1 MRLVQ
6 RWIMVGACWVLML
19 PVLAAPSVTPAAPPI
34 APASAPK
41 AQADRELSRQVG
53 ARLRG
58 VDGLEDVT
66 ATVHDQVARLDGEVV
81 EPEKREVA
89 EQVATQQ
96 PGIEAVENRVRIST
110 HLSDRLQ
117 VAVRQIGDK
126 LLRLIA
132 AAPLLVVALI
142 ILLAALWLGRFVAGR
157 VHLRRLHQR
166 NPYIDSLLGRV
177 LQWLIVFG
185 GLLMALDLLG
195 ATTLVGAALGSA
207 GVVGLVMGFAF
218 KDIAENYVAGILLS
232 LRKPFAPGDH
242 VLIENREGK
251 VVALTSRAT
260 VLMTLDGNQ
269 LTLPNA
275 MVFKSVMLNY
285 SQNPLRRFDF
295 TVVLGIKDSIRQ
307 SQELALDEIAE
318 VAGVL
323 TDPAPSWQIEELA
336 ADKIVLRFY
345 GWVGIAPR
353 RPQPHLR
360 PSAPVPVT
368 PPSITTSTPSSTPN
382 AVPMANAICCNRK
395 LLLKNNELI
404 SGDSKAA
411 RRQDIATS
419 CTLPPWWALRQL
431 RSI

>member
-6 RWIMVGACWVLML
+6 RWIMAGACWVLMP
-19 PVLAAPSVTPAAPPI
+19 PVLAAPSAAPASPPI
-34 APASAPK
+34 APASVPK

-53 ARLRG
+53 ERLRG

-110 HLSDRLQ
+110 RLSDRLQ

-142 ILLAALWLGRFVAGR
+142 VFLAALWLGRFVAGR

-345 GWVGIAPR
+345 GWVDQRQNDIIKVR
-353 RPQPHLR
+353 
-360 PSAPVPVT
+360 T
-368 PPSITTSTPSSTPN
+368 ESIR
-382 AVPMANAICCNRK
+382 AV
-395 LLLKNNELI
+395 
-404 SGDSKAA
+404 KAA
-411 RRQDIATS
+411 YQHRAAQAATAPAPERAGTGDTSVNHDIDAQLDAERRAHGERDLLQPKTA
-419 CTLPPWWALRQL
+419 AEKQ
-431 RSI
+431 

>member
-34 APASAPK
+34 ASASAPK

-53 ARLRG
+53 ERLRG

-345 GWVGIAPR
+345 GWVDQRQNDIIKVR
-353 RPQPHLR
+353 
-360 PSAPVPVT
+360 T
-368 PPSITTSTPSSTPN
+368 ESIR
-382 AVPMANAICCNRK
+382 AV
-395 LLLKNNELI
+395 
-404 SGDSKAA
+404 KAA
-411 RRQDIATS
+411 YQHRAAEAAAAPAPERAGTGDTSVNHDIDAQLDAERRAHGERDLLQPKTA
-419 CTLPPWWALRQL
+419 AEKQ
-431 RSI
+431 

>member
-1 MRLVQ
+1 MQ
-6 RWIMVGACWVLML
+6 IIHRWAMACFLLVLMQ
-19 PVLAAPSVTPAAPPI
+19 LASATSSATPAPAPLAPAPP
-34 APASAPK
+34 SE

-53 ARLRG
+53 ERLRD
-58 VDGLEDVT
+58 VDGLQDVT
-66 ATVHDQVARLDGEVV
+66 ATVHGQVARLDGEVV
-81 EPEKREVA
+81 EPEQREVA

-110 HLSDRLQ
+110 RLSDRLQ

-126 LLRLIA
+126 LLRLVA
-132 AAPLLVVALI
+132 AAPLLVVAVV
-142 ILLAALWLGRFVAGR
+142 ILLIALWLGRFVAGR
-157 VHLRRLHQR
+157 IHLRRLHQR
-166 NPYIDSLLGRV
+166 NPYIDSLIGRV

-242 VLIENREGK
+242 ILVENREGK

-260 VLMTLDGNQ
+260 MLMTLDGNQ

-275 MVFKSVMLNY
+275 LVFKSVMLNY
-285 SQNPLRRFDF
+285 TQNPMRRFDF
-295 TVVLGIKDSIRQ
+295 TVVLGINESIRQ
-307 SQELALDEIAE
+307 SQELALDEIAG

-323 TDPAPSWQIEELA
+323 TDPPPSWQIEEYA

-345 GWVGIAPR
+345 GWVDQRQNDLIKVRTESIRAVKAAYQRRAAQAAAAPPTER
-353 RPQPHLR
+353 
-360 PSAPVPVT
+360 AG
-368 PPSITTSTPSSTPN
+368 
-382 AVPMANAICCNRK
+382 
-395 LLLKNNELI
+395 
-404 SGDSKAA
+404 SGDTSVNHDIDAQLAAERRAHGERDLLQSKDPAGK
-411 RRQDIATS
+411 Q
-419 CTLPPWWALRQL
+419 
-431 RSI
+431 

>member
-6 RWIMVGACWVLML
+6 RWIMAGACWVLML
-19 PVLAAPSVTPAAPPI
+19 PVLAASIATPAAPPI
-34 APASAPK
+34 APAPAPE
-41 AQADRELSRQVG
+41 AQADRELNRQVG
-53 ARLRG
+53 ERLRD

-96 PGIEAVENRVRIST
+96 PGIEAVENRVQIST
-110 HLSDRLQ
+110 RLSDRLQ

-126 LLRLIA
+126 LVRLIA
-132 AAPLLVVALI
+132 AAPLLVVALLI
-142 ILLAALWLGRFVAGR
+142 FLAALWLGRFVAER
-157 VHLRRLHQR
+157 IHLRRLHQR
-166 NPYIDSLLGRV
+166 NPYIDSLVGRV

-242 VLIENREGK
+242 LLIENREGK

-285 SQNPLRRFDF
+285 TQNPLRRFDF
-295 TVVLGIKDSIRQ
+295 TVVLGIDESIRQ
-307 SQELALDEIAE
+307 SQEVALNAI
-318 VAGVL
+318 AGVGGVL
-323 TDPAPSWQIEELA
+323 GDPAPSWQIEEYA
-336 ADKIVLRFY
+336 ADKLVLRLY
-345 GWVGIAPR
+345 GWVDQRKNDLIKVR
-353 RPQPHLR
+353 
-360 PSAPVPVT
+360 T
-368 PPSITTSTPSSTPN
+368 ESIR
-382 AVPMANAICCNRK
+382 AV
-395 LLLKNNELI
+395 
-404 SGDSKAA
+404 KAA
-411 RRQDIATS
+411 YQRRAAEAAAAIPPERAGGGDTSINHDIDA
-419 CTLPPWWALRQL
+419 QL
-431 RSI
+431 DAERRAHGERDLLQPKSAADKQ

>member
-53 ARLRG
+53 ERLRG

-142 ILLAALWLGRFVAGR
+142 ILLAALWLGRFVVGR

-345 GWVGIAPR
+345 GWVDQRQNDIIKVR
-353 RPQPHLR
+353 
-360 PSAPVPVT
+360 T
-368 PPSITTSTPSSTPN
+368 ESIR
-382 AVPMANAICCNRK
+382 AV
-395 LLLKNNELI
+395 
-404 SGDSKAA
+404 KAA
-411 RRQDIATS
+411 YQHRAAEAAAAPAPERAGTGDTSVNHDIDAQLDAERRAHGERDLLQPKTA
-419 CTLPPWWALRQL
+419 AEKQ
-431 RSI
+431 

>member
-1 MRLVQ
+1 M
-6 RWIMVGACWVLML
+6 
-19 PVLAAPSVTPAAPPI
+19 PSATPAPVPLAPAPPTE
-34 APASAPK
+34 
-41 AQADRELSRQVG
+41 AQADRELSRRVG
-53 ARLRG
+53 ERLRD

-66 ATVHDQVARLDGEVV
+66 ATVHGQVARLDGEVV

-96 PGIEAVENRVRIST
+96 PGIETVENRVRIST
-110 HLSDRLQ
+110 RLSDRLQ
-117 VAVRQIGDK
+117 VAVRQVGDK

-132 AAPLLVVALI
+132 AAPLLVVALVI
-142 ILLAALWLGRFVAGR
+142 FLTALWLGRLVAGR
-157 VHLRRLHQR
+157 IHFRRLHQR
-166 NPYIDSLLGRV
+166 NPYIDSLVGRV

-242 VLIENREGK
+242 IVVESREGK

-285 SQNPLRRFDF
+285 TQNPLRRFDF
-295 TVVLGIKDSIRQ
+295 TVVLGADESIRQ
-307 SQELALDEIAE
+307 SQELALAQIAG

-323 TDPAPSWQIEELA
+323 ADPAPSWQIEDYA

-345 GWVGIAPR
+345 GWVDQRKNDIIKVRTESIHAVKATYQGRAAQTAAAPAPERIGGDTSVNHDIDAQLAAER
-353 RPQPHLR
+353 RAHGER
-360 PSAPVPVT
+360 D
-368 PPSITTSTPSSTPN
+368 
-382 AVPMANAICCNRK
+382 
-395 LLLKNNELI
+395 LLQ
-404 SGDSKAA
+404 SKAA
-411 RRQDIATS
+411 TEK
-419 CTLPPWWALRQL
+419 
-431 RSI
+431 

>member
-1 MRLVQ
+1 MRPVH
-6 RWIMVGACWVLML
+6 RWIMAGACWVLML
-19 PVLAAPSVTPAAPPI
+19 PVLAAPSATPAAPPI
-34 APASAPK
+34 TPAPAPE

-53 ARLRG
+53 ERLRD

-96 PGIEAVENRVRIST
+96 PGIEAVENRVQIST
-110 HLSDRLQ
+110 RLSDRLQ

-126 LLRLIA
+126 LVRLIA
-132 AAPLLVVALI
+132 AAPLLVVALVI
-142 ILLAALWLGRFVAGR
+142 FLMALWLGRFVAER
-157 VHLRRLHQR
+157 IHLRRLHQR
-166 NPYIDSLLGRV
+166 NPYIDSLVGRV

-242 VLIENREGK
+242 LLIENREGK

-285 SQNPLRRFDF
+285 TQNPLRRFDF
-295 TVVLGIKDSIRQ
+295 TVVLGVNESIRQ
-307 SQELALDEIAE
+307 SQEVALNAI
-318 VAGVL
+318 AGVGGVL
-323 TDPAPSWQIEELA
+323 AEPAPSWQIEEYA
-336 ADKIVLRFY
+336 ADKIVLRLY
-345 GWVGIAPR
+345 GWVDQR
-353 RPQPHLR
+353 KNDLVKVR
-360 PSAPVPVT
+360 T
-368 PPSITTSTPSSTPN
+368 ESIR
-382 AVPMANAICCNRK
+382 AV
-395 LLLKNNELI
+395 
-404 SGDSKAA
+404 KAA
-411 RRQDIATS
+411 YQRHAAQAAVAIPSERAGGGDTSINHDIDAQLDAERRAHGERDLLQPKTAADK
-419 CTLPPWWALRQL
+419 R
-431 RSI
+431 

>member
-1 MRLVQ
+1 VHEEKMMRLVH
-6 RWIMVGACWVLML
+6 RWIVVAAGLALAL
-19 PVLAAPSVTPAAPPI
+19 PVSAMASAT
-34 APASAPK
+34 PASASTAPAPSPE
-41 AQADRELSRQVG
+41 AQADRELSRRVG
-53 ARLRG
+53 ARLRD

-66 ATVHDQVARLDGEVV
+66 ATVHDQVARLDGHVV

-96 PGIEAVENRVRIST
+96 PGIEAVENRVQIST
-110 HLSDRLQ
+110 RLSDRLQ

-132 AAPLLVVALI
+132 ATPLLLVALAI
-142 ILLAALWLGRFVAGR
+142 FMLALWLGRMVAER
-157 VHLRRLHQR
+157 IHLRRLHQR
-166 NPYIDSLLGRV
+166 NPYIDSLVGRV

-242 VLIENREGK
+242 LLIENREGR

-275 MVFKSVMLNY
+275 LVFKSVMLNY
-285 SQNPLRRFDF
+285 TQNPLRRFDF
-295 TVVLGIKDSIRQ
+295 TVVLGIDDSIRQ
-307 SQELALDEIAE
+307 SQELALGEIAG

-323 TDPAPSWQIEELA
+323 ADPAPSWQIEEYA
-336 ADKIVLRFY
+336 ADKIVLRLF
-345 GWVGIAPR
+345 GWVDQR
-353 RPQPHLR
+353 RNDLTKVR
-360 PSAPVPVT
+360 T
-368 PPSITTSTPSSTPN
+368 ESIR
-382 AVPMANAICCNRK
+382 AV
-395 LLLKNNELI
+395 
-404 SGDSKAA
+404 KAA
-411 RRQDIATS
+411 YRRRAAQAAAAPPPERDGGGDTSVNHDIDA
-419 CTLPPWWALRQL
+419 QL
-431 RSI
+431 DAERRAHGERDLLQPQAAAGKP

>member
-6 RWIMVGACWVLML
+6 RWIMAGTCWVLML
-19 PVLAAPSVTPAAPPI
+19 PVLAAPSAAPAAPPI
-34 APASAPK
+34 APASMPK

-53 ARLRG
+53 ERLRG

-66 ATVHDQVARLDGEVV
+66 ATVHDQVARLDGEVI

-110 HLSDRLQ
+110 RLSDRLQ

-126 LLRLIA
+126 LLRMIA
-132 AAPLLVVALI
+132 AVPLLVVALI
-142 ILLAALWLGRFVAGR
+142 VFLAALWLGRFVAGR

-345 GWVGIAPR
+345 GWVDQRQNDIIKVR
-353 RPQPHLR
+353 
-360 PSAPVPVT
+360 T
-368 PPSITTSTPSSTPN
+368 ESIR
-382 AVPMANAICCNRK
+382 AV
-395 LLLKNNELI
+395 
-404 SGDSKAA
+404 KAA
-411 RRQDIATS
+411 YQHRAAQAAATPAPERAGTGDTSVNHDIDAQLDAERRAHGERDLLQPKTAADK
-419 CTLPPWWALRQL
+419 Q
-431 RSI
+431 

>member
-345 GWVGIAPR
+345 GWVDQRQNDIIKVR
-353 RPQPHLR
+353 
-360 PSAPVPVT
+360 T
-368 PPSITTSTPSSTPN
+368 ESIR
-382 AVPMANAICCNRK
+382 AV
-395 LLLKNNELI
+395 
-404 SGDSKAA
+404 KAA
-411 RRQDIATS
+411 YQHRAAEAAAAPAPERAGTGDTSVNHDIDAQLDAERRAHGERDLLQPKTA
-419 CTLPPWWALRQL
+419 AEKQ
-431 RSI
+431 

>member
-1 MRLVQ
+1 MQ
-6 RWIMVGACWVLML
+6 IIYRWIMASALILLMQ
-19 PVLAAPSVTPAAPPI
+19 
-34 APASAPK
+34 PASATSSATPASVPITPASP
-41 AQADRELSRQVG
+41 AQAHKDSELSRQVG
-53 ARLRG
+53 ARLRD

-66 ATVHDQVARLDGEVV
+66 ATVHNQVARLDGEVV

-96 PGIEAVENRVRIST
+96 PGIEAVENRVQIST
-110 HLSDRLQ
+110 RLSDRLQ

-126 LLRLIA
+126 LLRLVA
-132 AAPLLVVALI
+132 AAPLLVVALA
-142 ILLAALWLGRFVAGR
+142 ILLVALWLGRVVASR
-157 VHLRRLHQR
+157 IHLRRLRQR
-166 NPYIDSLLGRV
+166 NPYIDSLVGRV

-242 VLIENREGK
+242 LLVENREGR

-285 SQNPLRRFDF
+285 TQNPLRRFDF
-295 TVVLGIKDSIRQ
+295 TVVLGVSESIRQ
-307 SQELALDEIAE
+307 SQELALSEIIG

-323 TDPAPSWQIEELA
+323 ADPAPSWQIEEYA

-345 GWVGIAPR
+345 GWVDQRQNDLIKVRTESIRAVKAAYQHRAAQAAAAP
-353 RPQPHLR
+353 
-360 PSAPVPVT
+360 
-368 PPSITTSTPSSTPN
+368 PPER
-382 AVPMANAICCNRK
+382 AG
-395 LLLKNNELI
+395 
-404 SGDSKAA
+404 SGDTSVNHDIDAQLDAERRAHGERDLLQSK
-411 RRQDIATS
+411 IAVEK
-419 CTLPPWWALRQL
+419 Q
-431 RSI
+431 